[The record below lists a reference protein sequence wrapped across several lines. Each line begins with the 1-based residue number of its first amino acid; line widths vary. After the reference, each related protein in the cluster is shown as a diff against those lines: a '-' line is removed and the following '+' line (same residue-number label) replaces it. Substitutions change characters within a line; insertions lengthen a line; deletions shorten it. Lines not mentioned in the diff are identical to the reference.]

1 MFEQH
6 LQNTLALLQG
16 NPAIAAGV
24 AIVIAALFFFRPKDM
39 LKLVGFCL
47 LLVIVAYVIGLVIG
61 TIGSGSSQ
69 KDQMMYK
76 TQRAIGE

>member
-16 NPAIAAGV
+16 NPAIAAGIAV
-24 AIVIAALFFFRPKDM
+24 VIAALFFFRPKDM

-47 LLVIVAYVIGLVIG
+47 LLVVVAYVIGLVIG
-61 TIGSGSSQ
+61 TIGSGAAQ

>member
-47 LLVIVAYVIGLVIG
+47 LLVVVAYVIGLVIG

>member
-6 LQNTLALLQG
+6 LQDTLNLLQG
-16 NPAIAAGV
+16 NPALSLGAA
-24 AIVIAALFFFRPKDM
+24 AVIAVLFYFRPKDM

-47 LLVIVAYVIGLVIG
+47 LLVVAAYLISLVAG
-61 TIGSGSSQ
+61 TIGSGAKQ
-69 KDQMMYK
+69 KDQMIYK